1 MLYAL
6 TWLSGVLCYCVY
18 KLGGSSVG
26 RGFEG
31 RATAQQRG
39 RQRALGAVVIQILYF
54 ILRTP
59 DCSFNFI

>member
-39 RQRALGAVVIQILYF
+39 RRRDLG
-54 ILRTP
+54 
-59 DCSFNFI
+59 NFLAKSTFSQNSRLQL